1 MKKTKIFIK
10 PLDTEQEITEC
21 ASFIS
26 NTEPWNILKITAEQL
41 ENTLRDRFYESY
53 IAYVGDE
60 IAGVAIIQLK
70 GVCTGYL
77 KSIAVKEKFR
87 KNKIG
92 SLLMDYIEKRI
103 FSIHPNVFL
112 CVSSFNEG
120 AKRFYIKRG
129 YNEIGIIKDYVVEGY
144 DEILMRKSKGP
155 IS

>member
-10 PLDTEQEITEC
+10 PLDTEQEIIDC

-26 NTEPWNILKITAEQL
+26 NTKPWNILKITVEQL
-41 ENTLRDRFYESY
+41 ENTLRDTFYESY

-77 KSIAVKEKFR
+77 KSIAVKEEFR

-112 CVSSFNEG
+112 CVSSFNDG

-129 YNEIGIIKDYVVEGY
+129 YKEIGIIKDYVVEGY